1 MHDDASTSSSS
12 ELVALRQRVE
22 ELERRLAAAEEERDV
37 FKHVV
42 QSAPAIVSRLT
53 PDGELIYG
61 NTACEKII
69 GMTSDEAKGK
79 KLLPILYPGELW
91 AQVEEYFRI
100 AGSGGNVKDYEM
112 TIRTHTGEHRI
123 VAWNS
128 YHRFEN
134 GKLVELIS
142 FGIDV
147 TDRRR
152 EETERQRLQEEVIAM
167 QAATLAELSTPL
179 IPITSEIVA
188 MPLIGTIDGTR
199 AQRIMESLLTGVI
212 ETRAHTAIID
222 ITGVATVD
230 TQVADALIRAA
241 RAVRL
246 VGADVIV
253 TGMRPEVAQ
262 TLVSLG
268 TSFEGITT
276 LATLQSGISF
286 AMKKVGREERRSRS
300 RASFDVEAD
309 AED

>member
-1 MHDDASTSSSS
+1 MHDDGSTSDST
-12 ELVALRQRVE
+12 ELAALRRRVA
-22 ELERRLAAAEEERDV
+22 ELEQRLAAAEKERDV

-42 QSAPAIVSRLT
+42 QNAPAIVSRIT
-53 PDGELIYG
+53 PEGEMVYA
-61 NTACEKII
+61 NTACENVI

-100 AGSGGNVKDYEM
+100 AASGGNVRDYEM
-112 TIRTHTGEHRI
+112 KIRTHSGELRT

-128 YHRFEN
+128 YHRFE
-134 GKLVELIS
+134 GGQLVELIS

-147 TDRRR
+147 TERRR
-152 EETERQRLQEEVIAM
+152 EEEERRRLQDEMIAM

-179 IPITSEIVA
+179 IPITSDIVA

-199 AQRIMESLLTGVI
+199 AQRIMESLLSGVI
-212 ETRAHTAIID
+212 ESRASTAILD

-262 TLVSLG
+262 TLISLG

-276 LATLQSGISF
+276 LATLQAGIRF
-286 AMKKVGREERRSRS
+286 AMRKVARER
-300 RASFDVEAD
+300 EA
-309 AED
+309 